1 MLMSTSIDHHAVV
14 SSKAQLGENV
24 SIGPFTIIEDDVII
38 GSGTTISS
46 NVLVASGS
54 RVGKECR
61 IHRGAVIGSNPQ
73 DLKFRGE
80 ISTLEIGDHT
90 TVREYATLNRGTHA
104 RGKTTVGNHCFIM
117 AYAHV
122 AHDCSVG
129 NHVILAN
136 AVNMAGHV
144 VIEDYVVV
152 GGLVAIHQFE
162 RIGCHAMIGGGFRI
176 TKDVPPYVLGGQEP
190 LSFTGLNLVGLK
202 RRSFPQQ
209 VINHLDIAYQTIYNS
224 SLNVSQALEKIK
236 NELEQTDEIRHVVDF
251 IEKSKRGIIGR
262 RK

>member
-1 MLMSTSIDHHAVV
+1 MSTTIDNHAVV
-14 SSKAQLGENV
+14 SPKAQLGENV
-24 SIGPFTIIEDDVII
+24 SVGPFTVIEDDVII
-38 GSGTTISS
+38 GSGTSISS
-46 NVLVASGS
+46 NVLVANGS
-54 RVGKECR
+54 RVGKDCR
-61 IHRGAVIGSNPQ
+61 IHHGAVIGSNPQ
-73 DLKFRGE
+73 DLKFQGE

-90 TVREYATLNRGTHA
+90 TVREYVTLNRGTFA
-104 RGKTTVGNHCFIM
+104 RGKTTVGSHCYLM

-136 AVNMAGHV
+136 AVNMGGHV
-144 VIEDYVVV
+144 VVEDYVVV

-162 RIGCHAMIGGGFRI
+162 RIGCHAMIGGGFRA

-202 RRSFPQQ
+202 RRNFPQQ
-209 VINHLDIAYQTIYNS
+209 TIDHLDRAYQTIYNS
-224 SLNVSQALEKIK
+224 SLNVTQALEKIK
-236 NELEQTDEIRHVVDF
+236 KEFEQTQEIRHVVDF
-251 IEKSKRGIIGR
+251 IEQSKRGIIGR

>member
-1 MLMSTSIDHHAVV
+1 MSSTIDSHAVV
-14 SSKAQLGENV
+14 SPKAQLGENV
-24 SIGPFTIIEDDVII
+24 SVGPFTIIEDDVVI
-38 GSGTTISS
+38 GAGTTIGSH
-46 NVLVASGS
+46 VLIANGS
-54 RVGKECR
+54 RIGKECR
-61 IHRGAVIGSNPQ
+61 IHHGAVLGTNPQ
-73 DLKFRGE
+73 DLKFHGE

-90 TVREYATLNRGTHA
+90 TIREYATLNRGTHA
-104 RGKTTVGNHCFIM
+104 RGKTTVGNHCYIM

-162 RIGCHAMIGGGFRI
+162 RIGKHAMIGGGFRA
-176 TKDVPPYVLGGQEP
+176 TKDVPPFVLAGQEP
-190 LSFTGLNLVGLK
+190 LSFNGLNIVGLK
-202 RRSFPQQ
+202 RRNFTQ
-209 VINHLDIAYQTIYNS
+209 QTIDLLDKVYQVVYNS
-224 SLNVSQALEKIK
+224 SLNVTQALEKIK
-236 NELEQTDEIRHVVDF
+236 NEMEMTEDVRHVVEF
-251 IEKSKRGIIGR
+251 IEKSKRGIIWR